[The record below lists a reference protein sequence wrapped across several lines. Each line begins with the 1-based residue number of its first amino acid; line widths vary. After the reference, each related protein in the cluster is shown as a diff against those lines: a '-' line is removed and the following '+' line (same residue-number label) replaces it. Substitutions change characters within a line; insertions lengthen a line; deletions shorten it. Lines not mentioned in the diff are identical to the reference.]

1 MPYTKTFICLA
12 CSRKPDGRCVAGK
25 ELVNGGFRGWIRP
38 VTPGDHSA
46 ITNGQRKYPDG
57 YSAVVLDYVTAE
69 FTGQETGGF
78 QAENHFISQ
87 PSQWKLAGKAK
98 QPAKD
103 LLEQLVDN
111 PASLWT
117 NTCPDSTN
125 GLNDRISVQKL
136 VQQGDSLYLIRVTEI
151 IVHVEVIEEK
161 RKLRGEFV
169 YNGKTY
175 KLKITDPKFEQL
187 FEKNDAGVYDIS
199 IDYLTISLGEAF
211 EGYAYKLIAAV
222 F

>member
-1 MPYTKTFICLA
+1 
-12 CSRKPDGRCVAGK
+12 
-25 ELVNGGFRGWIRP
+25 
-38 VTPGDHSA
+38 
-46 ITNGQRKYPDG
+46 
-57 YSAVVLDYVTAE
+57 VTAE

>member
-1 MPYTKTFICLA
+1 MSYSKTFICLA

-25 ELVNGGFRGWIRP
+25 ELINGTFGDWIRP

-46 ITNGQRKYPDG
+46 ITNEQRKYPDG

-78 QAENHFISQ
+78 QSENHLILQ
-87 PSQWKLAGKAK
+87 PSHWKLAGKEK
-98 QPAKD
+98 QPKEILAK
-103 LLEQLVDN
+103 LVDT

-117 NTCPDSTN
+117 NTCLASSK
-125 GLNDRISVQKL
+125 GLNDRVSVAKL
-136 VQQGDSLYLIRVTEI
+136 PQQDDSLYLIPVTKLI
-151 IVHVEVIEEK
+151 THVEFIDEK
-161 RKLRGEFV
+161 RKVRGEFV
-169 YNGKTY
+169 YNDGKY
-175 KLKITDPKFEQL
+175 KLKITDPKFEQH
-187 FEKNDAGVYDIS
+187 FDKAGTYDIS
-199 IDYLTISLGEAF
+199 TDFLTISLGEAF